1 MKIYIVHIDA
11 WEDERPFHEVTNEE
25 IEKLYK
31 EDDLYISKYDS
42 LEQLACDWNSDAC
55 FYPDMSY
62 MRIIND

>member
-42 LEQLACDWNSDAC
+42 IEQLACDWNSDTC
-55 FYPDMSY
+55 FYPDNTY